1 MGVKGVTLD
10 RKLRFDLAVY
20 KLDWKNYVTVTNF
33 QIATAGSQPTIS
45 TVASDYTTRVFYNAG
60 AVDGKGVELSLAYE
74 LSKNFNVS
82 MAYAYTDTKYADAC
96 SPDIVRF
103 GLPIAKTVPSAC
115 VDITGNSVPLIA
127 KNAWNVAAT
136 YSKPFAN
143 GVTWAN
149 RAEANWTDKLL
160 LDDANFSWIAPKT
173 TLNFRTTLS
182 KGDFSA
188 SAYVNNLTDNRTP
201 SNAVAAADPRILASD
216 FTLSGNAGQ
225 RYSASIS
232 APRSYGVTLNYRF

>member
-1 MGVKGVTLD
+1 M
-10 RKLRFDLAVY
+10 
-20 KLDWKNYVTVTNF
+20 
-33 QIATAGSQPTIS
+33 
-45 TVASDYTTRVFYNAG
+45 
-60 AVDGKGVELSLAYE
+60 
-74 LSKNFNVS
+74 
-82 MAYAYTDTKYADAC
+82 
-96 SPDIVRF
+96 RF

-127 KNAWNVAAT
+127 KNALNVAAT
-136 YSKPFAN
+136 YSTAFAN
-143 GVTWAN
+143 DVTWAN

-201 SNAVAAADPRILASD
+201 SNAVAGADPRILASD

-225 RYSASIS
+225 RYSASVS